1 MFHAKEAG
9 QLGWGRGGGD
19 AAEAR
24 IVILV
29 SDKIY
34 YKIGL

>member
-9 QLGWGRGGGD
+9 QLGWGRGGD